1 MNAQFQVAQATGSS
15 GGGSN
20 SAIPVRIFK
29 LTKPL
34 TDQAVT
40 VNLGYDQ
47 KVQLDFTSIAN
58 EKITLVHVG
67 EKLIILFDNKS
78 TVTVEPFFDSRHD
91 SLKNLTIEVAPG
103 REVSVNEF
111 ASLFPIST
119 DQSVLPRSPW

>member
-1 MNAQFQVAQATGSS
+1 MNAQFQVAQATGASNA
-15 GGGSN
+15 GSN

-78 TVTVEPFFDSRHD
+78 TVTVDLLSNRMISFSPTWTSVIFSFAM
-91 SLKNLTIEVAPG
+91 EVK
-103 REVSVNEF
+103 SSWTF
-111 ASLFPIST
+111 WS
-119 DQSVLPRSPW
+119 